1 MKKYVTIY
9 YLLCVVLILGAFAAM
24 AQNSYGLILLGVV
37 AAAFAMV
44 FLTQLVTYLD
54 KNREYPDYLILL
66 EHISLILIST
76 ILSLRIFYIRF
87 MFVEEIFILS
97 GLMLA
102 LVFSVRLVR
111 NYNTIVLNNKIM
123 AWSVVLFHAS
133 IILYVVSMAL
143 APLYPPLS
151 EPAGILAFLLLIV
164 FTISGF
170 VNKEILLEGENQ
182 TVFSYV
188 NRFRD
193 HSIVLIAVFLIF
205 TGYMGLTKFGV
216 VPKMY
221 TDEYPQAYF
230 ELVKQ
235 AEAGEEKIVNGK
247 YKHEEF
253 KEMYDHFVSRNSVLD
268 QK

>member
-1 MKKYVTIY
+1 MRKYVTIY

-24 AQNSYGLILLGVV
+24 AQNGYGLVLLGVV
-37 AAAFAMV
+37 AGAFAIV

-54 KNREYPDYLILL
+54 KNRQKRDYLILL
-66 EHISLILIST
+66 EHVSLILISA

-97 GLMLA
+97 GLLLA
-102 LVFSVRLVR
+102 LVFLIRLVR
-111 NYNTIVLNNKIM
+111 NYQALVLKNKIM
-123 AWSVVLFHAS
+123 AWTISLFQVS
-133 IILYVVSMAL
+133 IILYAVSMAL

-151 EPAGILAFLLLIV
+151 EPAGILAFLALIM
-164 FTISGF
+164 FTISGII
-170 VNKEILLEGENQ
+170 NKDLIVDGEKQ
-182 TVFSYV
+182 SVFNFV

-193 HSIVLIAVFLIF
+193 HSIILIAVFLIF

-216 VPKMY
+216 VPRMY

-230 ELVKQ
+230 QLVNK
-235 AEAGEEKIVNGK
+235 ADAGLEDSVNGK
-247 YKHEEF
+247 YKHEDF
-253 KEMYDHFVSRNSVLD
+253 KEMYDRFVSRNSVSD

>member
-1 MKKYVTIY
+1 MRKYVTIY

-37 AAAFAMV
+37 AGAFAMV
-44 FLTQLVTYLD
+44 FLTQLVIYLD
-54 KNREYPDYLILL
+54 KNRGNYDYLILV
-66 EHISLILIST
+66 EHVSLILIST

-87 MFVEEIFILS
+87 MFVEEIFIIS
-97 GLMLA
+97 GLILA

-111 NYNTIVLNNKIM
+111 NYNTLALKNKIM
-123 AWSVVLFHAS
+123 AWSVLVFHAS
-133 IILYVVSMAL
+133 IILYIVSMAL

-151 EPAGILAFLLLIV
+151 EPAGILAFLSLIA

-170 VNKEILLEGENQ
+170 FNKNILMDGENQ
-182 TVFSYV
+182 TVFSFV

-205 TGYMGLTKFGV
+205 TGYMGLTKFGM

-235 AEAGEEKIVNGK
+235 AEAGEEKLVNGK
-247 YKHEEF
+247 YKHETF
-253 KEMYDHFVSRNSVLD
+253 KEMYDRFVSRNNVLD

>member
-24 AQNSYGLILLGVV
+24 AQNGYGLVLLGVV
-37 AAAFAMV
+37 AAFFAIV
-44 FLTQLVTYLD
+44 FLAQLVTYLD
-54 KNREYPDYLILL
+54 KYQDNRDNLL
-66 EHISLILIST
+66 VIEHVSLILISS

-111 NYNTIVLNNKIM
+111 NYITLVSKNNVMAWTVLLFQASIVLYI
-123 AWSVVLFHAS
+123 
-133 IILYVVSMAL
+133 VSMAL

-151 EPAGILAFLLLIV
+151 EPAGILAFLSLLA

-170 VNKEILLEGENQ
+170 INNNFLLDGENL
-182 TVFSYV
+182 TAFSFI

-193 HSIVLIAVFLIF
+193 HSIVLIALFLIF
-205 TGYMGLTKFGV
+205 TSYMGLTKFEV

-221 TDEYPQAYF
+221 SDEYPQAYF

-235 AEAGEEKIVNGK
+235 AEAGDEEAINGK

-253 KEMYDHFVSRNSVLD
+253 KELYDQFVSRNMLSD
-268 QK
+268 SK